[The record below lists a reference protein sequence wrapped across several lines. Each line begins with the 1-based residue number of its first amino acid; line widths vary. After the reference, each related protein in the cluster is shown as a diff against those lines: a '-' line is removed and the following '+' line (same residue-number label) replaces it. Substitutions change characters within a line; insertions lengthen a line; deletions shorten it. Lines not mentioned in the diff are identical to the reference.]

1 MQSQSTSPR
10 IRVSLSR
17 VRWPESR
24 RARYCDDAK
33 CPKAPAS
40 GRSHR
45 HIDTHKTLREQE
57 CADLTAQLQA
67 RYPDADIRVTARPTD
82 ADGVLVVNLP
92 GDAFGIVATAVSQ
105 IIASNPESSPLPSG
119 EAPALCGRCDRFYIR
134 KTSPGVGQFCSAC
147 RPHVWISRAAAA
159 APPARSGVA

>member
-1 MQSQSTSPR
+1 MQQQSISAR
-10 IRVSLSR
+10 IRVTLSR

-24 RARYCDDAK
+24 RSRYCDDAK

-45 HIDTHKTLREQE
+45 HIDTHKTLRDQE

-67 RYPDADIRVTARPTD
+67 RYPDADVRVTARAGDDD
-82 ADGVLVVNLP
+82 AVLVVNLP
-92 GDAFGIVATAVSQ
+92 GDAYGIVATAVSQ
-105 IIASNPESSPLPSG
+105 IVASNPYSSPLPSG
-119 EAPALCGRCDRFYIR
+119 EAPTLCGRCDRFYIR

-147 RPHVWISRAAAA
+147 RPRIWITRAAQAA
-159 APPARSGVA
+159 TPPRLEVA